1 MTNNIGNYHDDSDF
15 HSSSIEVDGSIFSL
29 SLLPF
34 QQTSQMLSINPI
46 PSLFQLNMPMMYY
59 VLIPVEPNSQNSLI
73 SICPYKCSLFPS
85 DFNYQKL
92 PYQSHTVNSPLLFI
106 FHTNNLNEWNHLFN
120 MHSNSLIT
128 TSRSIVTLSLLR
140 IIRLIGIHHQDT
152 TQPTLLFN
160 YTWSMFYNLCINRD
174 THPLLALHE
183 DLLVPSTTNSSNQLH
198 LTLVPATK
206 FSAHACI
213 KLLFS
218 TLSCISIFV
227 SNVSNHYT
235 SKNRHQ
241 SFTFPPLITFLP
253 LIVNRIPAGIGWIVL
268 PAFIYMLLI
277 I

>member
-15 HSSSIEVDGSIFSL
+15 HSSSIEVDGSIVWV
-29 SLLPF
+29 SLLPS
-34 QQTSQMLSINPI
+34 QQTSQMLSIYPI

-59 VLIPVEPNSQNSLI
+59 VPIPVEPNSQNSLI
-73 SICPYKCSLFPS
+73 SICPYKCSLLPS

-128 TSRSIVTLSLLR
+128 TSRSIVTLSLLH
-140 IIRLIGIHHQDT
+140 IIRLIGIRHHQDT

-160 YTWSMFYNLCINRD
+160 YTWSMFYNLCNNRG
-174 THPLLALHE
+174 THPHSAIYE
-183 DLLVPSTTNSSNQLH
+183 DLLVPSTTNSSNHLH
-198 LTLVPATK
+198 LTLVPATTK
-206 FSAHACI
+206 FLARACI

-253 LIVNRIPAGIGWIVL
+253 LIVNRLPAGIG
-268 PAFIYMLLI
+268 
-277 I
+277 